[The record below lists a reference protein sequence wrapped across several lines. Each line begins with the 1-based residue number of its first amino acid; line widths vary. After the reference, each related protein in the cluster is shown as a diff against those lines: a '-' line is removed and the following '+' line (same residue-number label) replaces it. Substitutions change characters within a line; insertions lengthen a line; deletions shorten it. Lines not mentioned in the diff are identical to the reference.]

1 VLIFAGNKADLL
13 GGESTE
19 FPALQALAAKYR
31 APWRLTSAK
40 TGDNVQA
47 LFEKLGEAL
56 LGC

>member
-1 VLIFAGNKADLL
+1 MIFAGNKADLVPD
-13 GGESTE
+13 GGAPPE
-19 FPALQALAAKYR
+19 LRALAEKYR
-31 APWRLTSAK
+31 APWLLTSAK